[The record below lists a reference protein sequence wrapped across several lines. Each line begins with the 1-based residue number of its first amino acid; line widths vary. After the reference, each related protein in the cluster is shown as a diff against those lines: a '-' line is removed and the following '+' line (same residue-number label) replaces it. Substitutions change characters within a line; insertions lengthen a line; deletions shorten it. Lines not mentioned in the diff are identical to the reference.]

1 MVGKPIGDE
10 VTATVLPGEA
20 VLSRQGV
27 SSIGGEA
34 GVRAINRGEGM
45 GAGGGQVIVTPV
57 LGFGR
62 FVQSELRRPSVLAR
76 AVRGT
81 VVSNAG
87 RKGF

>member
-1 MVGKPIGDE
+1 M
-10 VTATVLPGEA
+10 ATVLPVEA

-27 SSIGGEA
+27 RHLGGEA
-34 GVRAINRGEGM
+34 GVRAVNRGDGGG
-45 GAGGGQVIVTPV
+45 GAGGQIIVTPV